1 MTTTAMTTKA
11 TGAKAFRDTTTML
24 RRNLRHMQ
32 RFPLMSIG
40 TIGMPVLMLLLFV
53 HVFGGSLGGT
63 VTAGVSYVDY
73 LVPGILVMAVG
84 AGAAWTSVN
93 LCTDMGEG
101 IVSRFRTMAISRYS
115 VLTGQALSSLLNTAV
130 SLVLVI
136 GVAVLNGF
144 RPAAD
149 LVGWLAA
156 AGLLVLLAL
165 AFTWLGIAFG
175 LSAKTPAGANSS
187 SLPLQFLPF
196 VSSAFVPTDSMSSG
210 LAWFA
215 GNQPFTP
222 IIDTLRGLLVG
233 TPIGSSGYWAV
244 GWCLA
249 LAAAGYL
256 WSRALFNR
264 DPSR

>member
-1 MTTTAMTTKA
+1 MSTLAI
-11 TGAKAFRDTTTML
+11 RDTTTML

-40 TIGMPVLMLLLFV
+40 TLGMPVLMLLLFV
-53 HVFGGSLGGT
+53 HVFGGSLGAT
-63 VTAGVSYVDY
+63 LAGGASYVDY
-73 LVPGILVMAVG
+73 LAPGILVMTVG
-84 AGAAWTSVN
+84 AGAAWTAVN

-101 IVSRFRTMAISRYS
+101 IVARFRTMAISRYS
-115 VLTGQALSSLLNTAV
+115 VLTGQALSSVLNTVV
-130 SLVLVI
+130 SLALVI
-136 GVAVLNGF
+136 GVALLAGF
-144 RPAAD
+144 RPTAG
-149 LVGWLAA
+149 LTGWLAA

-175 LSAKTPAGANSS
+175 LAAKTPAGANSS

-210 LAWFA
+210 LAWVA
-215 GNQPFTP
+215 ENQPFTP
-222 IIDTLRGLLVG
+222 IIDTLRGLLIG
-233 TPIGSSGYWAV
+233 TPIGDSGYWAV
-244 GWCLA
+244 GWCLVITA
-249 LAAAGYL
+249 VGHA